1 MTSLL
6 LACLLGHS
14 NQVGAQPDIAS
25 RLVPLATVTP
35 GGIFQDLAV
44 IGLAIGN
51 SKVVAMGEATHGT
64 KEFFQMKHRVFR
76 YLAENKGFRLFALEA
91 SMPDCLA
98 MDRFVTKGEGDP
110 KAALA
115 KQGFWTWNTQEV
127 LDLFLW
133 MREFNKKRA
142 AKDQLRVFGFDMQ
155 SKSGAIAYF
164 SNLDE
169 PEKESWWIEMD
180 ESRLGQDTKVLVK
193 QRAEFLIEKLQPSD
207 QPMAKLILQCLFQAD
222 ENEWMNEFNQVRAE
236 VVPMLKEFYIGA
248 KSLLKEV
255 KDLSPES
262 KSWLT
267 FVSEHEDKVF
277 DLKDGQKFA
286 QRTTEAKTAILA
298 DAARFPEKDALWQ
311 EQLSFIKFLSM
322 AVDAPPKARFF
333 DHREKCMAENIS
345 AGLRNVFAGQK
356 VFVWAHNSHVS
367 TGELT
372 PQFRLM
378 GAYCRDLLKDD
389 YFPIGFAFNQ
399 GSFRASSGQKLAN
412 FTLDPAPSE
421 FIESS
426 LGKRN
431 LEIAWLPTVQLKE
444 KTKTRSIGA
453 LFYPDR
459 ESLYVQEFVPDD
471 YYKGMILINK
481 TTAATGL

>member
-6 LACLLGHS
+6 LACLLGYS
-14 NQVGAQPDIAS
+14 NQADAQPSLAS
-25 RLVPLATVTP
+25 RLVPLSTVTP
-35 GGIFQDLAV
+35 GGSYQDLNV
-44 IGLAIGN
+44 IGSAIGS

-76 YLAENKGFRLFALEA
+76 YLAEHKSFRIFAIEA
-91 SMPDCLA
+91 SMPDCLE
-98 MDRFVTKGEGDP
+98 MDRYVTKGEGDP

-127 LDLFLW
+127 LDLLLW

-142 AKDQLRVFGFDMQ
+142 ANDQLRVFGFDMQ
-155 SKSGAIAYF
+155 SKSGAVAYF

-180 ESRLGQDTKVLVK
+180 ESRLGQKNKVMVK
-193 QRAEFLIEKLQPSD
+193 QRAETLIEKLQPSER
-207 QPMAKLILQCLFQAD
+207 PMAKLILQCLFQAD
-222 ENEWMNEFNQVRAE
+222 ENEWISEFNQVRAQ
-236 VVPMLKEFYIGA
+236 VVPMLAEFYIGA

-255 KDLSPES
+255 KDLSPATRD
-262 KSWLT
+262 WLT
-267 FVSEHEDKVF
+267 YVADHEEKAF
-277 DLKDGQKFA
+277 NIKDDQKFPERTA
-286 QRTTEAKTAILA
+286 QAKAAILA
-298 DAARFPEKDALWQ
+298 DSARYPEKETLWQ

-322 AVDAPPKARFF
+322 AVEAPPKARFL
-333 DHREKCMAENIS
+333 DHREKCMAENIA
-345 AGLRNVFAGQK
+345 AGLSDVFPGQK

-367 TGELT
+367 TGEIM

-378 GAYCRDLLKDD
+378 GAYCRDLLKDG

-399 GSFRASSGQKLAN
+399 GSFRASSGQQLTN
-412 FTLDPAPSE
+412 FTLNPSPNE

-431 LEIAWLPTVQLKE
+431 LEIAWLPTDQLKE

-453 LFYPDR
+453 LFYPER
-459 ESLYVQEFVPDD
+459 ESLYVQEFVPAD

-481 TTAATGL
+481 TTAAQGL